1 MGHVRAPDA
10 VDAFRADD
18 EADEWAGMAA
28 GAAKGAAINA
38 VRLLPEL
45 RRAGRAQARLLP
57 SQACGDGA
65 DVGDFAG
72 TETIDVGG
80 AGAALLG
87 SPLVLRECR
96 SGCKQREE

>member
-1 MGHVRAPDA
+1 MRSGLTMRPMNGPVWPQARP
-10 VDAFRADD
+10 
-18 EADEWAGMAA
+18 
-28 GAAKGAAINA
+28 KGAAINA

-57 SQACGDGA
+57 PQACGDGA

-87 SPLVLRECR
+87 RPLVLRECR